1 MRSRQLECFVRVCEL
16 GSITKAAATLN
27 IAQPALGAQI
37 KALERELG
45 VRLLARTVTGTSPTR
60 AGSVFLEEA
69 KFILRRLENLKRTLR
84 EVDANMPRTLRVG
97 MPASLTGM
105 LASRLLERVHVSM
118 PDLTVKIVENP
129 SHVLVEQMQNGKLD
143 IGLAFAV
150 PPNPAIHGEPR
161 LRETLYLITNPG
173 SPFDRNRPIPLRE
186 IVSIDLTM
194 PGEGDVVRQLVDDTL
209 QRHKLALRVAYPVDS
224 MPAMK
229 DVVARGLACA
239 ILPSSAVA
247 REVQDRTLIARPI
260 TRPSISRILFIIR
273 PADAA
278 PNEMSRSLYEIVGQL
293 LLDLCRES
301 KAFELL

>member
-45 VRLLARTVTGTSPTR
+45 VRLLARTVTGTTPTN
-60 AGSVFLEEA
+60 AGSIFLEEA
-69 KFILRRLENLKRTLR
+69 KYILRRLENLKRTLR
-84 EVDANMPRTLRVG
+84 EVDANVPRTLRVG

-105 LASRLLERVHVSM
+105 LASRLLERVHASM

-129 SHVLVEQMQNGKLD
+129 SHVLVEHVQNGKLD
-143 IGLAFAV
+143 MGLAFAV
-150 PPNPAIHGEPR
+150 RPNPAVNGEPR
-161 LRETLYLITNPG
+161 LRESLYLITNPG
-173 SPFDRNRPIPLRE
+173 SPHDRKRPIPLRE

-194 PGEGDVVRQLVDDTL
+194 PGEGDVVRQLVDETL
-209 QRHKLALRVAYPVDS
+209 RRHKLTLRVAYPVDS

-247 REVQDRTLIARPI
+247 REMQDGTLVARAI
-260 TRPSISRILFIIR
+260 TKPAISRTLFIIR
-273 PADAA
+273 PTDAA
-278 PNEMSRSLYEIVGQL
+278 PNEMSRGLYEIVGQL
-293 LLDLCRES
+293 LHDLSRES
-301 KAFELL
+301 KAFDLA